1 MSARIPQARLLE
13 TETPPSVGPPLKPG
27 GDSEKQ
33 LSAASTINGGAES
46 SPGTHLAAARHLEF
60 DTPSPDGL
68 LDDLDELDKYFVDAG
83 FSPGSAPASATVSD
97 DELAAFEIEIFGFDD
112 IEGVIGTF
120 LADCVDNAVCEITA
134 HSLLVLDPV
143 PSRPVDQR
151 ILLDVESVLDIDVGV
166 PIAAARGSTAGG
178 ADQAVL
184 DMRAPQAPG
193 RTGDVDLPTSDFNF
207 AWDAGLTAPA
217 ADSNPPAVHSSTAS
231 VEDARDSGATCGS
244 GGGPGGAHD
253 SSTSLQ
259 LGIPAAVPAHSVPN
273 QAVSGPK
280 KAHCTQVQRLR
291 RLVGLHP
298 AVRALLTCSAC
309 GHHGHTKETAKRVL
323 GVDILFGCPY
333 EACCLCYKV
342 GHAGRD
348 CRSPTPSDL
357 PALITKWMYAPWL
370 HHSDAEAY
378 VLGLRRC

>member
-1 MSARIPQARLLE
+1 M
-13 TETPPSVGPPLKPG
+13 
-27 GDSEKQ
+27 
-33 LSAASTINGGAES
+33 SAASTINGGAES
-46 SPGTHLAAARHLEF
+46 SLGTHLAAVKHLEF
-60 DTPSPDGL
+60 GTPSPDEF
-68 LDDLDELDKYFVDAG
+68 LDDLDEFDVFLVGADH
-83 FSPGSAPASATVSD
+83 PLNSAPASEPLSD
-97 DELAAFEIEIFGFDD
+97 DELAEIEAEIFGSGDV
-112 IEGVIGTF
+112 EGVISTF
-120 LADCVDNAVCEITA
+120 LDGCVGNAVCEITV
-134 HSLLVLDPV
+134 HGLRVLDPIPSHPLGNGTPLNLV
-143 PSRPVDQR
+143 PALRLG
-151 ILLDVESVLDIDVGV
+151 ITEEV
-166 PIAAARGSTAGG
+166 PAAATGSSISGG
-178 ADQAVL
+178 AMHKMFDARVNPTL
-184 DMRAPQAPG
+184 ES
-193 RTGDVDLPTSDFNF
+193 TGDVDLFATNF
-207 AWDAGLTAPA
+207 TVEWDAGPPAPA